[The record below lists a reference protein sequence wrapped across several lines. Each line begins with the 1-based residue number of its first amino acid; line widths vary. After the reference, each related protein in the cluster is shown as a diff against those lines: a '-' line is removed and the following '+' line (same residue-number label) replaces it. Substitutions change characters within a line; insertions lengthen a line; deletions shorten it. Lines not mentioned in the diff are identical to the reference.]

1 MTLRA
6 KVDFPSGGV
15 PSRCARVLA
24 FLVGTA
30 ALQACGSASD
40 SPSGSASASG
50 SSSGSGSASGSS
62 SGSGSGSALLSWTP
76 PTQRADGTAIGNLM
90 GYKIY
95 YGTSPDALTTVVTVE
110 NAGVASYE
118 IDNIPPSTYYFA
130 VTAVD
135 TDRLESAFSNIVSKV
150 IR

>member
-6 KVDFPSGGV
+6 KVDFPSGGL

-40 SPSGSASASG
+40 S
-50 SSSGSGSASGSS
+50 S

-76 PTQRADGTAIGNLM
+76 PTQLADDTAIANLM

-118 IDNIPPSTYYFA
+118 IDNIPPGTYYFA

-135 TDRLESAFSNIVSKV
+135 TDLLESAFSNIGSKV